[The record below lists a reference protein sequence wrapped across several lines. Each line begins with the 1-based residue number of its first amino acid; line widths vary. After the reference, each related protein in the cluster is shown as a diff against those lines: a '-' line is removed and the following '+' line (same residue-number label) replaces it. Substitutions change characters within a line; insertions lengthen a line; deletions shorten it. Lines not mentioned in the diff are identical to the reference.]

1 MLHLLVFLLA
11 CHNGAPV
18 ESASPPGEAPAL
30 MGARPA
36 APIAAPEFAA
46 VSHDGSPRSKADLVG
61 HPTVVWFFP
70 AAGTPG

>member
-18 ESASPPGEAPAL
+18 GSASPGEAPAL
-30 MGARPA
+30 LGARPG
-36 APIAAPEFAA
+36 APVAAPEFTA
-46 VSHDGSPRSKADLVG
+46 VSHDASPRSKADLVG
-61 HPTVVWFFP
+61 HPTVIWFFP